1 MLCEKKLQQVG
12 TGSAAG
18 AEGTLTT
25 SMWGY
30 NWDITIKWE
39 CTCGIIRVIYL
50 CVKWVNE
57 GRIDVGNGAG
67 MVSSFSPTIWRKGM
81 AKQTVGIMF
90 ERFVVIGVK

>member
-1 MLCEKKLQQVG
+1 M
-12 TGSAAG
+12 
-18 AEGTLTT
+18 
-25 SMWGY
+25 
-30 NWDITIKWE
+30 
-39 CTCGIIRVIYL
+39 
-50 CVKWVNE
+50 KWVNE